1 MHLQRLGSA
10 DTAWFGSWQMIP
22 GFWELQ
28 HVPCPARSL
37 SLWRQVEMGA
47 LGRLG
52 RLCDFR
58 VRLLTIIMFMFVR
71 NSMND
76 PS

>member
-37 SLWRQVEMGA
+37 NLWRQVEMGA

-52 RLCDFR
+52 RLCD
-58 VRLLTIIMFMFVR
+58 M
-71 NSMND
+71 
-76 PS
+76 